1 MFRHVLPNLT
11 PEEVKEAVCGE
22 HASCLVAVRRAR
34 DVLVQHKVKAV
45 LAGRKSAALP
55 SVVAWFPAG
64 VPLPAGLS
72 ARGGEGVG
80 FPERGEESGNGDED
94 QGSGSGSSS
103 ASNEDDDNSVSDG
116 SWSVE
121 TGAKESESTSATTVG
136 GEEEGD
142 DDDGGGGDGDDDDDE
157 DWLEPDEATPSP
169 PTSIKPC
176 SPILYGGR
184 HLVHAKRCAQG
195 PPPMQQLA
203 ADLRSTSRSP
213 RSRQPSRRRRRQRS
227 RSVRASS
234 PPRHGSGSCRAAR
247 HARRARASCSSPS
260 LARGSSTRALGW
272 RTGAHPAVRELTFRD
287 LPCPH
292 FPCPAPTF
300 PRSTA
305 LLRFSG
311 ATLRNERSPASS
323 SCSLLAHTCS
333 CSLLAHTCWRA
344 S

>member
-1 MFRHVLPNLT
+1 
-11 PEEVKEAVCGE
+11 
-22 HASCLVAVRRAR
+22 
-34 DVLVQHKVKAV
+34 
-45 LAGRKSAALP
+45 
-55 SVVAWFPAG
+55 
-64 VPLPAGLS
+64 
-72 ARGGEGVG
+72 
-80 FPERGEESGNGDED
+80 
-94 QGSGSGSSS
+94 
-103 ASNEDDDNSVSDG
+103 
-116 SWSVE
+116 VE

-142 DDDGGGGDGDDDDDE
+142 DDGGGGGDGDDDDDE

-260 LARGSSTRALGW
+260 SARGSSTRALGW